1 MQKNFVVTI
10 MIENWLEKLENWLE
24 KYRLNYHRLR
34 LKLKKNPRDQVC
46 ECCNFHGWTNIHHW
60 RYAYTYTQIRDNNAL
75 ALENTTE
82 LCFPCHLIGNAMRIL
97 FEKDPYLQ
105 LKTSEKTLSKL
116 LKLREKALKTG
127 AKNEK

>member
-1 MQKNFVVTI
+1 MRERK

-60 RYAYTYTQIRDNNAL
+60 RYAYTYAQIRENNSL
-75 ALENTTE
+75 ALRYTTE
-82 LCFPCHLIGNAMRIL
+82 LCFRCHMIADAIRVVEEAKEQHPKIVR
-97 FEKDPYLQ
+97 
-105 LKTSEKTLSKL
+105 KL
-116 LKLREKALKTG
+116 YELREKALKTG